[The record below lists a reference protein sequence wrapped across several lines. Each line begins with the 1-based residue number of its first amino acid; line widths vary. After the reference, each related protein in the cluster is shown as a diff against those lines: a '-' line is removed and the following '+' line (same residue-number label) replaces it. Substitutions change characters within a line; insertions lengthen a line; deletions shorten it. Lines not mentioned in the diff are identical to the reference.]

1 MNRRI
6 KLLKIMVVIED
17 SARTSVM
24 NFMPKEFLSIE
35 EIEELGYYDFMG
47 YMEVPF
53 FNIGGVS
60 SIDRLAELC
69 QLNPESRVLVVGCG
83 TGGNSCYLANKYGC
97 QVVGIDVAE
106 QMIEHAQERAKTLQL
121 TDRAI
126 FQVGD
131 AYNLEFSDDSFDV
144 VLTVFVSQ
152 FLDLHRAY
160 PGFLRVLRPGGYL
173 GINEMYRADE
183 VPQEA
188 LLRIEEGEE
197 VFREITELPFTLRR
211 PSIWREAF
219 ETSSFR
225 DVVIEEYS
233 NIVQQNRALSMVEE
247 FGGWGKLIKTLWE
260 MLVLALKSKK
270 LRQRFGRIS
279 RGKRV
284 LLRDRVASKYI
295 GYILCVGKKP

>member
-1 MNRRI
+1 
-6 KLLKIMVVIED
+6 
-17 SARTSVM
+17 
-24 NFMPKEFLSIE
+24 MPKESLSIE

-53 FNIGGVS
+53 FNIGGAS

-69 QLNPESRVLVVGCG
+69 QLDKESKILVVGCG
-83 TGGNSCYLANKYGC
+83 TGGNACYLANKYGC
-97 QVVGIDVAE
+97 QIVGIDIAKL
-106 QMIEHAQERAKTLQL
+106 MIEHAQERAITLGL
-121 TDRAI
+121 TDRVT

-131 AYNLEFSDDSFDV
+131 AYNLEFPDNSFDV

-152 FLDLHRAY
+152 FLDLHWAF
-160 PGFLRVLRPGGYL
+160 PGILRVLRPGGYL

-183 VPQEA
+183 VPEEA
-188 LLRIEEGEE
+188 LARVEEGEE
-197 VFREITELPFTLRR
+197 VFREITELPFTLRS

-219 ETSSFR
+219 ETSGFG
-225 DVVIEEYS
+225 DVLIEEYS
-233 NIVQQNRALSMVEE
+233 NIQQSSSLGMVED
-247 FGGWGKLIKTLWE
+247 FGGWGKIIATLWD
-260 MLVLALKSKK
+260 MLVLALKSGR
-270 LRQRFGRIS
+270 LRQRFGKIS

>member
-1 MNRRI
+1 
-6 KLLKIMVVIED
+6 
-17 SARTSVM
+17 
-24 NFMPKEFLSIE
+24 MPKKALSIE

-60 SIDRLAELC
+60 SIDHLAELC
-69 QLNPESRVLVVGCG
+69 KINTESKILVVGCG

-97 QVVGIDVAE
+97 QVVGIDIAE
-106 QMIEHAQERAKTLQL
+106 LMIEQAQERAKTMGL
-121 TDRAI
+121 TDLVT

-131 AYNLEFSDDSFDV
+131 AYNLEFPDSTFDV

-152 FLDLHRAY
+152 FLDPYKAF

-173 GINEMYRADE
+173 GVNEMYRADE
-183 VPQEA
+183 VPEEVIA
-188 LLRIEEGEE
+188 RVDEGEE
-197 VFREITELPFTLRR
+197 VFREITELPFTLRS

-219 ETSSFR
+219 EKSGFS
-225 DVVIEEYS
+225 DVHIEEYTQP
-233 NIVQQNRALSMVEE
+233 QQSSVLGMVDD
-247 FGGWGKLIKTLWE
+247 FGGWGKIISTLWE
-260 MLVLALKSKK
+260 MLVLALKSKRV
-270 LRQRFGRIS
+270 RQRFGKIS

-295 GYILCVGKKP
+295 GYILGVGKKL

>member
-1 MNRRI
+1 MSLMRG
-6 KLLKIMVVIED
+6 E
-17 SARTSVM
+17 S
-24 NFMPKEFLSIE
+24 LSIE

-53 FNIGGVS
+53 FNIGGAA

-69 QLNPESRVLVVGCG
+69 QLGQESKVLVVGCG
-83 TGGNSCYLANKYGC
+83 TGGNSVYLANKYGC
-97 QVVGIDVAE
+97 QIVGIDIAE
-106 QMIEHAQERAKTLQL
+106 HMIKHAQERAENLGL
-121 TDRAI
+121 ADRVV
-126 FQVGD
+126 FRVGD
-131 AYNLEFSDDSFDV
+131 AYDLEFPDDSFDV

-152 FLDLHRAY
+152 FLDPGRAY
-160 PGFLRVLRPGGYL
+160 PGFLRVLRHGGYL

-188 LLRIEEGEE
+188 LARVEEGEE
-197 VFREITELPFTLRR
+197 VFREITELPFTMRS
-211 PSIWREAF
+211 PSTWREAF
-219 ETSSFR
+219 ETSGFG

-233 NIVQQNRALSMVEE
+233 NIQQSGSLGMVEE
-247 FGGWGKLIKTLWE
+247 FGGWGKIIKTLWE
-260 MLVLALKSKK
+260 MLVLALRSKK
-270 LRQRFGRIS
+270 IRQRFGRIS

>member
-1 MNRRI
+1 
-6 KLLKIMVVIED
+6 
-17 SARTSVM
+17 
-24 NFMPKEFLSIE
+24 MPKESLSIE
-35 EIEELGYYDFMG
+35 EIEELCYYDFMG

-69 QLNPESRVLVVGCG
+69 QLNNESKILVVGCG

-97 QVVGIDVAE
+97 QIVGIDIAKH
-106 QMIEHAQERAKTLQL
+106 MIEHAQERAKTLQL
-121 TDRAI
+121 TDRVT

-131 AYNLEFSDDSFDV
+131 AYNLEFPDNSFDI

-152 FLDLHRAY
+152 FLDLHRAF
-160 PGFLRVLRPGGYL
+160 PGFLRALRPGGYL

-183 VPQEA
+183 VPEEA
-188 LLRIEEGEE
+188 LTRVEEGEE
-197 VFREITELPFTLRR
+197 VFREITELPFKLRS

-219 ETSSFR
+219 KTSGFR
-225 DVVIEEYS
+225 DVLIEEYS
-233 NIVQQNRALSMVEE
+233 NIQQSIALGMVEE
-247 FGGWGKLIKTLWE
+247 FGGWGKIITTIWE

-270 LRQRFGRIS
+270 LRQRFGMIS
-279 RGKRV
+279 CGKRV
-284 LLRDRVASKYI
+284 LLRDRIASKYI

>member
-1 MNRRI
+1 
-6 KLLKIMVVIED
+6 
-17 SARTSVM
+17 
-24 NFMPKEFLSIE
+24 MPGESLSIE

-53 FNIGGVS
+53 FNIGGAA

-69 QLNPESRVLVVGCG
+69 QLSQESKVLVVGCG

-97 QVVGIDVAE
+97 QIVGIDIAE
-106 QMIEHAQERAKTLQL
+106 HMIKHAQERAENLGL
-121 TDRAI
+121 TDQVI

-131 AYNLEFSDDSFDV
+131 AYDLEFPDDSFDII
-144 VLTVFVSQ
+144 LTVFVSQ
-152 FLDLHRAY
+152 FLDPGRAY

-188 LLRIEEGEE
+188 FHRVEEGEE
-197 VFREITELPFTLRR
+197 VFREITELPFTLRS
-211 PSIWREAF
+211 PSTWREAF
-219 ETSSFR
+219 ETSGFG

-233 NIVQQNRALSMVEE
+233 NIQQSPSLGIVEE
-247 FGGWGKLIKTLWE
+247 FGGWGKIIRTLWE
-260 MLVLALKSKK
+260 MLVLALRSKK
-270 LRQRFGRIS
+270 LRQRFGKIS

>member
-1 MNRRI
+1 M
-6 KLLKIMVVIED
+6 
-17 SARTSVM
+17 SV
-24 NFMPKEFLSIE
+24 MPKEPLSIE

-69 QLNPESRVLVVGCG
+69 HLDQESRILVVGCG

-97 QVVGIDVAE
+97 QIVGIDIAE
-106 QMIEHAQERAKTLQL
+106 HMIKHAQERAKDLGL
-121 TDRAI
+121 TD
-126 FQVGD
+126 QVEFRVGN
-131 AYNLEFSDDSFDV
+131 AYDLEFPDDSFDV

-152 FLDLHRAY
+152 FLDPHRAY
-160 PGFLRVLRPGGYL
+160 PGFLRVLKPGGYL

-183 VPQEA
+183 VPREA
-188 LLRIEEGEE
+188 LARVEEGEE
-197 VFREITELPFTLRR
+197 VFREITELPFTMRS
-211 PSIWREAF
+211 PSTWREAF
-219 ETSSFR
+219 EASGFS
-225 DVVIEEYS
+225 DLVIEEFT
-233 NIVQQNRALSMVEE
+233 NIIQQSRSLGMVEE
-247 FGGWGKLIKTLWE
+247 FGGWGKIIATLWE

-270 LRQRFGRIS
+270 LRQRFGKIS

-295 GYILCVGKKP
+295 GYILCVGRKP

>member
-1 MNRRI
+1 MSLMRG
-6 KLLKIMVVIED
+6 E
-17 SARTSVM
+17 S
-24 NFMPKEFLSIE
+24 LSIE

-53 FNIGGVS
+53 FNIGGAA

-69 QLNPESRVLVVGCG
+69 QLGQESKVLVVGCG
-83 TGGNSCYLANKYGC
+83 TGGNSVYLANKYGC
-97 QVVGIDVAE
+97 QIVGIDIAE
-106 QMIEHAQERAKTLQL
+106 HMIKHAQERAENLGL
-121 TDRAI
+121 ADRVV
-126 FQVGD
+126 FRVGD
-131 AYNLEFSDDSFDV
+131 AYDLEFPDDSFDV

-152 FLDLHRAY
+152 FLDPGRAY
-160 PGFLRVLRPGGYL
+160 PGFLRVLRHGGYL

-188 LLRIEEGEE
+188 LARVEEGEK
-197 VFREITELPFTLRR
+197 VFREITELPFTMRS
-211 PSIWREAF
+211 PSTWREAF
-219 ETSSFR
+219 ETSGFG

-233 NIVQQNRALSMVEE
+233 NIQQSGSLGMVEE
-247 FGGWGKLIKTLWE
+247 FGGWGKIIKTLWE
-260 MLVLALKSKK
+260 MLVLALRSKK
-270 LRQRFGRIS
+270 IRQRFGRIS